1 MKKKVLEALVING
14 MMQTDG
20 KSRNGK
26 IAETEKVVMN
36 DDTSL
41 NVTTNSFTT
50 FSKRRRDTSHDNI
63 IRPRDL
69 PQYLGISRTSCW
81 RLEQD
86 PNSGFPS
93 KIRLAKS
100 AVGYFRHQLEAWLE
114 SRQMVGGSHEKVK

>member
-1 MKKKVLEALVING
+1 MKKKVLEALLING
-14 MMQTDG
+14 MMQTGG
-20 KSRNGK
+20 KREN
-26 IAETEKVVMN
+26 ETEKVVVN
-36 DDTSL
+36 DDTSS
-41 NVTTNSFTT
+41 NATTNSVTT
-50 FSKRRRDTSHDNI
+50 FSRRRRDTSHDNI

-86 PNSGFPS
+86 PDSGFPP

-114 SRQMVGGSHEKVK
+114 SRQMVGGQP

>member
-1 MKKKVLEALVING
+1 MRKKVLEALVINE
-14 MMQTDG
+14 MLQTEE
-20 KSRNGK
+20 KCRFGK
-26 IAETEKVVMN
+26 IAEIEKAIVN
-36 DDTSL
+36 NGTCS
-41 NVTTNSFTT
+41 NVTTNSVTT
-50 FSKRRRDTSHDNI
+50 FSRRRRDTSHDNI

-86 PNSGFPS
+86 PNSGFPP

-114 SRQMVGGSHEKVK
+114 SRQMMGGSNEN